1 MPWILARIEVTRV
14 ENRKLL
20 TVEDLWVQY
29 KTDDYLVHAVN
40 GVSLEIE
47 HGKTLG
53 LVGETGA
60 GKTTIA
66 KSIMRILPKKV
77 GQIKSGRI
85 TMEGKSLLELPE
97 EEMRGIRGNKISM
110 IFQDPMTALN
120 PVNTVGYQIA
130 EAIKLHNNVSRKEA
144 RRAAEEMLE
153 TVGIL
158 KERYDDYPFQFSG
171 GMRQRVV
178 IAMALAC
185 RPDLL
190 ICDEPTT
197 ALDVTIQAQVLDM
210 ISNLKKEL
218 NTAVIMITHDLGIV
232 AETCDTVAV
241 IYAGRV
247 VEYGTVEEI
256 FDNPKHPYTVGLFNS
271 LPQANKGGRLRPIE
285 GLMPDP
291 SNLPKG
297 CPFNP
302 RCMHAVEKCRSVQPE
317 IHRFTDTHYCA
328 CHWQEEM
335 T

>member
-1 MPWILARIEVTRV
+1 MKSENLISVQDLVV
-14 ENRKLL
+14 E
-20 TVEDLWVQY
+20 Y
-29 KTDDYLVHAVN
+29 KTDDNIIHAIN
-40 GVSLEIE
+40 GVSFDIS
-47 HGKTLG
+47 HGMTLG

-66 KSIMRILPKKV
+66 KSILRILPKNV
-77 GQIKSGRI
+77 GRI
-85 TMEGKSLLELPE
+85 LGGSIVFEGESLLELPE
-97 EEMRGIRGNKISM
+97 EKMRRIRGNKVSM

-120 PVNTVGYQIA
+120 PVNTVGRQIA
-130 EAIKLHNNVSRKEA
+130 EAIQLHNNVSRREA
-144 RRAAEEMLE
+144 RRAAEDMLE

-185 RPDLL
+185 RPKLL

-218 NTAVIMITHDLGIV
+218 NTAVVMITHDLGIV

-241 IYAGRV
+241 IYAGKV
-247 VEYGTVEEI
+247 VEYGTVEDI
-256 FDNPKHPYTVGLFNS
+256 FDNPKHPYTIGLFNS
-271 LPQANKGGRLRPIE
+271 LPQANRGGQLRPIG

-291 SNLPKG
+291 SNLPEG
-297 CPFNP
+297 CAFCP
-302 RCMHAVEKCRSVQPE
+302 RCPYAAEKCGRLQPE
-317 IHRFTDTHYCA
+317 AYHWSNTHYSLC
-328 CHWQEEM
+328 WGTEDE
-335 T
+335 